1 MNEDGASQND
11 YVNSLE
17 WKLKE
22 ILSEL
27 ENLQKD
33 LQRIYSEISDKQEQS
48 KKILSLLANEKIDL
62 KKIDSRLIGDIP
74 ISDLAYDYLD
84 GRVDMIP
91 IHYIDLTNSLISRGK
106 YIPGKN
112 PSANLLTHI
121 NKDNRF
127 IRVSSGTYALRKW
140 NIEIKEKKVSRKKNF
155 SRRK

>member
-1 MNEDGASQND
+1 MNENEVSQND
-11 YVNSLE
+11 YVSSLE

-27 ENLQKD
+27 ENLQKE

-62 KKIDSRLIGDIP
+62 ETIDSRLIGDVP

-84 GRVDMIP
+84 SRVDMIP
-91 IHYIDLTNSLISRGK
+91 VHYIDLTNLLISRGK

-127 IRVSSGTYALRKW
+127 VRVSSGTYALKKW
-140 NIEIKEKKVSRKKNF
+140 NLEIKERKVSRKKNF
-155 SRRK
+155 SKRK